1 MPRATNAKSKQ
12 LSKDDDTSHK
22 EVVARITETFQAY
35 GFDGASLA
43 KISEV
48 TGLIKASLYWRF
60 PSGKEAM
67 ADAALKAVGEHFAKY
82 VLKPVDEPGP
92 LRERIAQIA
101 ERLREF
107 YGNGK
112 KECLLDTLTFAGS
125 PPRIRKHAKRNFE
138 FWESK
143 FQALAL
149 EGGLGAAAAR
159 RAAQDAIA
167 GLEGGLVLAR
177 VTGDVQAFRR
187 ATDALGRWLAP
198 DKPDHTHK
206 VLRNV

>member
-1 MPRATNAKSKQ
+1 MPRATNVNSKQ
-12 LSKDDDTSHK
+12 HPKDDDISHE
-22 EVVARITETFQAY
+22 EVVARITEAFQAY

-43 KISEV
+43 KISEA

-92 LRERIAQIA
+92 LYERIAKIA
-101 ERLREF
+101 ERLRQF

-125 PPRIRKHAKRNFE
+125 PPRIRKHAKRTFE

-149 EGGLGAAAAR
+149 ESGLGAAAAR

-187 ATDALGRWLAP
+187 ATDSLCRWLAP
-198 DKPDHTHK
+198 YVVVASGSSD
-206 VLRNV
+206 